1 MLFESTTV
9 ALVSCPEYAS
19 AVLAP
24 AIDRVITA
32 LGELEHPA
40 GLQVLLKPNLISA
53 KRGPLACTEGAF
65 IVVVARWFLDRG
77 ARVTVGDSPAFGTAT
92 AVLDRLGILED
103 LRSLGVGVSDFTS
116 TRKIRLHSGIRAALA
131 VDALDCDLLVNLPRV
146 KAHAQ
151 TRVTLAVKNCFG
163 CLSGLQKPWWHMVHG
178 GASGPFAGLLVELL
192 EVLPRTLTLVD
203 GVRAMHVTGPV
214 RGKIHPL
221 NVLAASMNPVAVDRA
236 LLAVLKVDPRRS
248 PLWQAAAD
256 AGIAGSRLADLTFP
270 LAAPAELQANDYIVP
285 DELNSIR
292 FHPFSFIVSSV
303 RRKFMVWKTGNR

>member
-65 IVVVARWFLDRG
+65 IVAVARWFLDRG

-116 TRKIRLHSGIRAALA
+116 TR
-131 VDALDCDLLVNLPRV
+131 
-146 KAHAQ
+146 
-151 TRVTLAVKNCFG
+151 
-163 CLSGLQKPWWHMVHG
+163 
-178 GASGPFAGLLVELL
+178 
-192 EVLPRTLTLVD
+192 
-203 GVRAMHVTGPV
+203 
-214 RGKIHPL
+214 
-221 NVLAASMNPVAVDRA
+221 
-236 LLAVLKVDPRRS
+236 
-248 PLWQAAAD
+248 
-256 AGIAGSRLADLTFP
+256 
-270 LAAPAELQANDYIVP
+270 
-285 DELNSIR
+285 
-292 FHPFSFIVSSV
+292 
-303 RRKFMVWKTGNR
+303 